1 MLLYNDDLFVVEYE
15 PPNTGI
21 PRKIEPRLVK
31 KFEQVKKEDNQDSVI
46 SLRNDD
52 NDSDS
57 LERMPMDQ

>member
-1 MLLYNDDLFVVEYE
+1 MSTQKH
-15 PPNTGI
+15 P
-21 PRKIEPRLVK
+21 K
-31 KFEQVKKEDNQDSVI
+31 KTIKDWLKSLNKLKKEDNQDSVI